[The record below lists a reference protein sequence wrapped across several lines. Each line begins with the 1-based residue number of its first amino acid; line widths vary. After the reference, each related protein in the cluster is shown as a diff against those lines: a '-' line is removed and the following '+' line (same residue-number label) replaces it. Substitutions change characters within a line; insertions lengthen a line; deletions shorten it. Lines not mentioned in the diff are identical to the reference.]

1 MDEHL
6 EQKCL
11 SEEAIRSSG
20 VSRSRTALY
29 ILVVFIQIDYRL
41 AKKKKFETNV
51 DYTVPVC
58 SRLNRLQFETDTI
71 FHLYIFWNIF

>member
-6 EQKCL
+6 EQKFL

-29 ILVVFIQIDYRL
+29 MLFQVIDIVDKQ
-41 AKKKKFETNV
+41 KKKKKTSMKCGFRAGNM
-51 DYTVPVC
+51 
-58 SRLNRLQFETDTI
+58 I
-71 FHLYIFWNIF
+71 

>member
-6 EQKCL
+6 EQKFL

-29 ILVVFIQIDYRL
+29 MLFQVIDIVDKP
-41 AKKKKFETNV
+41 KKKKKKKTSMKCGFRAGNM
-51 DYTVPVC
+51 
-58 SRLNRLQFETDTI
+58 I
-71 FHLYIFWNIF
+71 